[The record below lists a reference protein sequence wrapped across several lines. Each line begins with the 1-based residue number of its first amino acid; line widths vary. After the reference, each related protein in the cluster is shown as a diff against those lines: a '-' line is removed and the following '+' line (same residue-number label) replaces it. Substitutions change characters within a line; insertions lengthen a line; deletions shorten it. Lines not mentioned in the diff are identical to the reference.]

1 MQGYRS
7 TTCGVAIFLGLTC
20 LGVGCRPVEKEPHR
34 AGSPIL
40 VSVSILPQ
48 AYFVERI
55 GGSRVDVQV
64 LVGSGQSPHTYEP
77 TPKQLARLAQSRLFF
92 RIGLPFED
100 RLLKKMAG
108 AFETVEIV
116 DTQRGIPL
124 RTMEAEEVHE
134 DTPAADDVHGE
145 HESHAEHDAHAHEA
159 GEPDPHTWL
168 DPALAKMQAATMCEA
183 LCRIDPTHDDEYQA
197 NLKRFNED
205 MDALR
210 ARLAASLAP
219 LKGREFFVFHPAFG
233 YFGDA
238 FGLKQTPVEVGG
250 KEPGPRQL
258 AELIERARTESVRLI
273 FVQQQFP
280 TSSAEAVA
288 KAIGGVV
295 VPLDPLAYDYMANL
309 ENMAAQVAT
318 ALQGSRDAAGGRASQ
333 PAQPDGSPSR

>member
-1 MQGYRS
+1 MQGHRA
-7 TTCGVAIFLGLTC
+7 TTCRLAILLGLTC
-20 LGVGCRPVEKEPHR
+20 LGVGCRPAEKETPR
-34 AGSPIL
+34 AGSAIL

-108 AFETVEIV
+108 AFKTVEVV

-124 RTMEAEEVHE
+124 RTMEAEEVCQ
-134 DTPAADDVHGE
+134 DTPTTDEAHGE
-145 HESHAEHDAHAHEA
+145 HEPHADHKVHEHGA

-168 DPALAKMQAATMCEA
+168 DPALSKMQAARMCEA
-183 LCRIDPTHDDEYQA
+183 LCRIDPTHADEYQT
-197 NLKRFNED
+197 NLKRFNDD
-205 MDALR
+205 MDGLR

-219 LKGREFFVFHPAFG
+219 LNGREFFVFHPAFG

-258 AELIERARTESVRLI
+258 AELIERARAENVRLI

-295 VPLDPLAYDYMANL
+295 VPLDPLAYDYVANL

-318 ALQGSRDAAGGRASQ
+318 ALQGGRDEAGGRASQ
-333 PAQPDGSPSR
+333 PAEPDGSPSR